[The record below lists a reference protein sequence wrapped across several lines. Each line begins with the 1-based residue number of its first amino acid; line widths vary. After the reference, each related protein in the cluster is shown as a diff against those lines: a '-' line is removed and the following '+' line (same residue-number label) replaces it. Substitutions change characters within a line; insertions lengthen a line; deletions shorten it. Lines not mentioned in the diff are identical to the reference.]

1 VRAPQS
7 KTSAVLLAT
16 VAALA
21 GATPALAHE
30 GNPSYLSEI
39 SRITPATDGV
49 TVDVLNRDD
58 RMLLHNTSGED
69 VVIEGYSGEPYARVL
84 GDGTVAVN
92 TNSEA
97 FYLNDDRY
105 GDVTVP
111 KGLRGEP
118 KWKKLS
124 GTGRFEWHD
133 HRMHWMSRSKPPQ
146 VKDEDAKAHIFDWKV
161 PITVGGAQG
170 RIDGTLDWVPLPGGG
185 LPAGL
190 IWGSA
195 IVLILLCIGVFAI
208 RRRRDPA
215 PGGETAEAW

>member
-1 VRAPQS
+1 MRTLIAAMA
-7 KTSAVLLAT
+7 AVLLM
-16 VAALA
+16 A
-21 GATPALAHE
+21 GAPLAAAHQ
-30 GNPSYLSEI
+30 GNPNMRSAVTA
-39 SRITPATDGV
+39 ITPETDGLTV
-49 TVDVLNRDD
+49 TVLNNDD
-58 RMLLHNTSGED
+58 RLELQNTSGED

-97 FYLNDDRY
+97 YYLNDDRY
-105 GDVTVP
+105 GDVKVP
-111 KGLRGEP
+111 KGLGGEP

-133 HRMHWMSRSKPPQ
+133 HRMHWMSKSKPPQ
-146 VKDEDAKAHIFDWKV
+146 VSDEDAKAHIFDWKV

-185 LPAGL
+185 LPTGL
-190 IWGSA
+190 IWGTA

-208 RRRRDPA
+208 RRRRDA
-215 PGGETAEAW
+215 GPGEPAEAW

>member
-1 VRAPQS
+1 MRTLIAA
-7 KTSAVLLAT
+7 TAAVLL
-16 VAALA
+16 LA
-21 GATPALAHE
+21 GAPLAAAHQ
-30 GNPSYLSEI
+30 GNPNMRSAVTA
-39 SRITPATDGV
+39 ITPETDGLTV
-49 TVDVLNRDD
+49 TVLNNDD
-58 RMLLHNTSGED
+58 RLELHNTSGKD

-97 FYLNDDRY
+97 YYLNDDRY
-105 GDVTVP
+105 GDVKVP
-111 KGLRGEP
+111 KGLGAEP

-146 VKDEDAKAHIFDWKV
+146 VSDEDAKAHIFDWKV
-161 PITVGGAQG
+161 PLTVGGAQG

-190 IWGSA
+190 IWGTA

-208 RRRRDPA
+208 RRRRNA
-215 PGGETAEAW
+215 GPGEPAEAW